1 MVYSLPEPLLGLAL
15 LALLVLASELGF
27 RAGRQRGPTS
37 SDAVRQQV
45 GNIQTA
51 LLALFALLL
60 AFTFSM
66 ALSRFDQRRQL
77 VVREA
82 NAIGTATLRARLL
95 PPPQRVEAAGLFR
108 RYVEV
113 RLEAARGANLPT
125 PRHQVLD
132 DEAGLIQERLWRS
145 AVAAAEADPRSVPAG
160 LFTQAMNELI
170 DLKGER
176 DAALANHVPESVLAL
191 IFAFAVLAMGV
202 VGYENGYAG
211 ARTLGVTT
219 LLCALTALV
228 ILVIVDLDRPRRGLI
243 RISQESMVSLQKN
256 LEAPER

>member
-1 MVYSLPEPLLGLAL
+1 MYRLSEPLLGLAL

-27 RAGRQRGPTS
+27 RAGRRRGPAS

-60 AFTFSM
+60 AFT
-66 ALSRFDQRRQL
+66 
-77 VVREA
+77 
-82 NAIGTATLRARLL
+82 
-95 PPPQRVEAAGLFR
+95 
-108 RYVEV
+108 
-113 RLEAARGANLPT
+113 
-125 PRHQVLD
+125 
-132 DEAGLIQERLWRS
+132 
-145 AVAAAEADPRSVPAG
+145 
-160 LFTQAMNELI
+160 
-170 DLKGER
+170 
-176 DAALANHVPESVLAL
+176 
-191 IFAFAVLAMGV
+191 VLAMGV

-243 RISQESMVSLQKN
+243 RVSQESMVSLQKN
-256 LEAPER
+256 LGAPER